1 MAEGT
6 HVPIRK
12 YLVVWLWLFILS
24 ALAYFI
30 DVVHVPAPWKAIL
43 LVVVALMKAGM
54 IMAVFM
60 HLGYERLSLIY
71 AVVAPLVFLLVMTIA
86 FLPEGTAILGSHS
99 IVAP

>member
-1 MAEGT
+1 MATAT
-6 HVPIRK
+6 HPPIRR
-12 YLVVWLWLFILS
+12 YLVVWFWLFILS

-60 HLGYERLSLIY
+60 HLGYERLSLVY
-71 AVVAPLVFLLVMTIA
+71 AVLAPLIFLVAMVIA
-86 FLPEGTAILGSHS
+86 FLPEGSAVLSTHAIT
-99 IVAP
+99 PP